1 VAFPRVN
8 TVTPKKWGILT
19 PVRCSLF
26 RRVSAAHWQSSSLA
40 FPAPVHDRNR
50 SGKVALTMRR
60 PLGKFRH
67 RWDCFGWARLLAAET
82 AAGSE
87 LQGM

>member
-1 VAFPRVN
+1 
-8 TVTPKKWGILT
+8 
-19 PVRCSLF
+19 
-26 RRVSAAHWQSSSLA
+26 
-40 FPAPVHDRNR
+40 
-50 SGKVALTMRR
+50 MRR